1 MALAAALQERFIAWA
16 LRVRPPEPSPIVLS
30 QRRVYVLP
38 TRAGLGYAAAL
49 LVMLIGSIN
58 YNLGLGYV
66 LTFLLAGLGV
76 VAILHT
82 FRNLVR
88 LKVSHGRTPPVF
100 AGEMAM
106 FHILLA
112 SDVERR
118 ALRLWLPNGG
128 EIRTDVPI
136 DEPADVPL
144 SLPAERRGWL
154 TLPRIGLETTW
165 PLGLIR
171 AWAYCVPDARCLV
184 YARPATKAPPLPWA
198 QSRETGRHGGGGRG
212 RDDFAGFRD
221 HQPADPPRHVAWKI
235 AARRSEDAPLLTKQ
249 FEGATTASRVWI
261 DWQALPGVDVEARLS
276 ILTRW
281 ALEAHASG
289 FEWGLRLPG
298 AQLAPGSGQPHL
310 DTALRMLAL
319 HGHDE
324 N

>member
-1 MALAAALQERFIAWA
+1 MSLAAAAREQFIRWA

-58 YNLGLGYV
+58 YSLGLGHV

-100 AGEMAM
+100 AGEMAV
-106 FHILLA
+106 FHLVLG

-118 ALRLWLPNGG
+118 ALRLWLPDGG
-128 EIRTDVPI
+128 DTRLDVAA
-136 DEPADVPL
+136 DEPADARL
-144 SLPAERRGWL
+144 ALPAVQRGWL

-171 AWAYCVPDARCLV
+171 AWAYAAPDARCLV
-184 YARPATKAPPLPWA
+184 YPRPAAQAPPLPWTS
-198 QSRETGRHGGGGRG
+198 SRETGKHGGGGRG
-212 RDDFAGFRD
+212 RDDFAGFRE

-235 AARRSEDAPLLTKQ
+235 AARRGEDAPLLTKQ
-249 FEGATTASRVWI
+249 FEGATTASRLWL
-261 DWQALPGVDVEARLS
+261 DWRALPDVDVETRLS
-276 ILTRW
+276 MLARW
-281 ALEAHASG
+281 ALDAHASG

-298 AQLAPGSGQPHL
+298 TTLAPSSGQAHL
-310 DTALRMLAL
+310 DAALKTLAL
-319 HGHDE
+319 HGHE
-324 N
+324 AR